1 MVFIETTTLGADQRF
16 LKFLLNYM
24 VRANKS
30 NTEVWPNLIWGQE
43 IRAEIKQRLM
53 MLLKGGKISE
63 AEFKGTLQ

>member
-1 MVFIETTTLGADQRF
+1 
-16 LKFLLNYM
+16 M

-30 NTEVWPNLIWGQE
+30 NIEVWPNLIRGQE
-43 IRAEIKQRLM
+43 IRAEIKQWLM